1 MLKRGPIIALAGV
14 ALIIGAFLVA
24 HSVLP
29 SIEPSISSGG
39 FLSIIED
46 MFDYVSEDTQIFPG
60 ESPSFSFTTSKG
72 EVPLMWS
79 LQIIDYKQG
88 DRVSILVSNIFGD
101 NLGRFETQEPIFF
114 NIFQISEADT
124 YSFTVQNLGSRSIT
138 VFMMIS
144 EDPENSEAMLDPD
157 SPILQVMIPLA
168 VSGILLIIGIIVLI
182 VGIILIIID
191 WRKGKSESRYI

>member
-1 MLKRGPIIALAGV
+1 M
-14 ALIIGAFLVA
+14 
-24 HSVLP
+24 
-29 SIEPSISSGG
+29 
-39 FLSIIED
+39 
-46 MFDYVSEDTQIFPG
+46 
-60 ESPSFSFTTSKG
+60 
-72 EVPLMWS
+72 
-79 LQIIDYKQG
+79 
-88 DRVSILVSNIFGD
+88 
-101 NLGRFETQEPIFF
+101 FF

-124 YSFTVQNLGSRSIT
+124 YSFTVQNLGSRPIV

-191 WRKGKSESRYI
+191 WRKGKSESRYV

>member
-60 ESPSFSFTTSKG
+60 ESTSFSFTTSKG
-72 EVPLMWS
+72 EVPLMWG

-124 YSFTVQNLGSRSIT
+124 YSFTVQNLGSRSIA